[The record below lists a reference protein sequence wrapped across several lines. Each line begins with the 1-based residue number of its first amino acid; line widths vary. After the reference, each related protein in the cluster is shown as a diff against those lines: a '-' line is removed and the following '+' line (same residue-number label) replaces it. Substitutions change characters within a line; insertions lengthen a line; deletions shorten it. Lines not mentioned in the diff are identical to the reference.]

1 MDTNNNYEQMN
12 FNLPHDVIQ
21 LPSGG
26 VFYKSKK
33 KSIKVG
39 YLTAQDEN
47 LLANFDPKLSVN
59 ESIVLPL
66 LRRKIYEKDL
76 RAEELTDGDVEAI
89 LLILRNTSFG
99 PEYTV
104 GVKDPITDQ
113 QFTAS
118 IMLDELNIRKTKQ
131 TPNED
136 GLFTI
141 NLPMSKNEVV
151 VKMMSLGDRVSL
163 EQEVRN
169 YPIQSS
175 SPVVTSRLNKQIVS
189 LNGDTDR
196 IKIATFIE
204 TMPIADSKF
213 IRRFIFDNEPKL
225 DLSKEVIA
233 PSGERVMVDITFGV
247 EFFRPFLSI

>member
-89 LLILRNTSFG
+89 LLFLRNTSFG

-141 NLPMSKNEVV
+141 NLPMSKSEVV
-151 VKMMSLGDRVSL
+151 VKMMNLGDRVSL

-169 YPIQSS
+169 YPIQSA

-196 IKIATFIE
+196 IKIATFID

-225 DLSKEVIA
+225 DLTKEVIA